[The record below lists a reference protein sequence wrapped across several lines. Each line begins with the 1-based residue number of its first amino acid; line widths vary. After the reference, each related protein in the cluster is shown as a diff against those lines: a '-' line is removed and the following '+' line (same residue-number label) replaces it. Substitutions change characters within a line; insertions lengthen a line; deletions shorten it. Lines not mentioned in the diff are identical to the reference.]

1 MFSSCGLY
9 IPIIFCKQTIAAWRQ
24 RLWID
29 DSDWNESGCLYG
41 FSFQYIILLFQVL
54 FISICNQIIDY
65 FRYQNLLQVDVMPF
79 KLCPYLMSLILHY
92 NNYPVL
98 I

>member
-9 IPIIFCKQTIAAWRQ
+9 IPIIFCKQTIAAWEQ

-29 DSDWNESGCLYG
+29 DYSDWNESGCLYG

-65 FRYQNLLQVDVMPF
+65 FRYQNLLQVDVMRF
-79 KLCPYLMSLILHY
+79 KLCPYLMSLILHTTII
-92 NNYPVL
+92 L
-98 I
+98 F

>member
-1 MFSSCGLY
+1 MFSSCVLY
-9 IPIIFCKQTIAAWRQ
+9 ISIIFVNKTIVAWEQ

-29 DSDWNESGCLYG
+29 DYSDWNESGCLYG

-65 FRYQNLLQVDVMPF
+65 FRYQNLLQVDVMRF
-79 KLCPYLMSLILHY
+79 K
-92 NNYPVL
+92 
-98 I
+98 